1 MTWGFVLPIVH
12 DQPAQADR
20 WASRSA
26 GMDGTGRLTVRTA
39 RDGDRVLVEIG
50 DNGPG
55 IPEPVAAHILEP
67 LPHHQ
72 AGRQGHRPG
81 STSAGGIVVKRYHGD
96 LQFTPPRAT
105 PASGCRSPGAGDPR
119 AQTGSRRSPPW
130 AAMAQMTRMS
140 RVMISSDQN
149 G

>member
-1 MTWGFVLPIVH
+1 
-12 DQPAQADR
+12 
-20 WASRSA
+20 
-26 GMDGTGRLTVRTA
+26 MDGRGKLSVRTA

-55 IPEPVAAHILEP
+55 IPEAAAAHILEP
-67 LPHHQ
+67 FYTTKPV
-72 AGRQGHRPG
+72 GQGTGLALDICWR
-81 STSAGGIVVKRYHGD
+81 ILVQRRHGD
-96 LQFTPPRAT
+96 LRFTST
-105 PASGCRSPGAGDPR
+105 PGHTRFLRCCCPHPERLTPGPR

-130 AAMAQMTRMS
+130 AATAQITRMS